1 MTVDHALGLAA
12 YYHHS
17 DNSGVIFAIVI
28 TAIIVILVLAWLF
41 NKSARLKRKLRAAK
55 AFSIGELPE
64 DTLGRVV
71 GQARPLASTLQGP
84 LTGRPCVYY
93 IATVEEQRSN
103 GRSSYWKTII
113 TESQGVPFVLEDST
127 GRAIVDPNS
136 AEVALD
142 FDGKSSSGTF
152 HDANEVQEAF
162 LARYNKKSS
171 GWVFNK
177 SLRYREAMIEI
188 GETVAVLG
196 SGVREPDPNAPPEDA
211 YRGAPRTQL
220 RLTSSPQFPLV
231 ISDDPTTT
239 Q

>member
-1 MTVDHALGLAA
+1 MTLELAA
-12 YYHHS
+12 YYHGDS
-17 DNSGVIFAIVI
+17 SGTIFVIAMLAIVI
-28 TAIIVILVLAWLF
+28 VLILAF
-41 NKSARLKRKLRAAK
+41 AFSKSARLKRKLRAAK
-55 AFSIGELPE
+55 AWAIGDLPE

-71 GQARPLASTLQGP
+71 GQARPLANTLQGP
-84 LTGRPCVYY
+84 LTGRACVYY
-93 IATVEEQRSN
+93 VATVEEQRSN

-113 TESQGVPFVLEDST
+113 TESQGVPFLLEDPT
-127 GRAIVDPNS
+127 GRAVVDPTS

-152 HDANEVQEAF
+152 HDANQIQEAF
-162 LARYNKKSS
+162 LTKYGKTSS

-177 SLRYREAMIEI
+177 SLRYREAMIEV
-188 GETVAVLG
+188 GETIAVLG
-196 SGVREPDPNAPPEDA
+196 QGVREPDPNAPPEDA

-220 RLTSSPQFPLV
+220 RLTSSAQFPLV

>member
-1 MTVDHALGLAA
+1 MTLELAA
-12 YYHHS
+12 YYHGDS
-17 DNSGVIFAIVI
+17 SGTIFVIALLVIV
-28 TAIIVILVLAWLF
+28 VVLILGFVF
-41 NKSARLKRKLRAAK
+41 GKSARLKRKLRAAK
-55 AFSIGELPE
+55 AWAIGELPE

-71 GQARPLASTLQGP
+71 GQARPLANTLLGP

-113 TESQGVPFVLEDST
+113 TESEGVPFVLEDST
-127 GRAIVDPNS
+127 GRAIIDPSN

-162 LARYNKKSS
+162 LTKYDKKSS

-220 RLTSSPQFPLV
+220 RLTSSAQFPLV